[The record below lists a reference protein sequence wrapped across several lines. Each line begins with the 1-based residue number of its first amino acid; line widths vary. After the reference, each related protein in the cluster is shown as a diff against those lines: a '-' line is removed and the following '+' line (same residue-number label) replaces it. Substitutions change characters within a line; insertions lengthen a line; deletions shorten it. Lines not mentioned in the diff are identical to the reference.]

1 MALNTTFGTN
11 LTERLKTF
19 FSGDKS
25 RKVIMAV
32 AVVAMILLL
41 LSTFSC
47 NGDNEEKA
55 YPEEL
60 FNASATEKNLEE
72 RITRLVTQIS
82 GTGDPAKIEVMITLD
97 VTPTTLYEK
106 DKRYQTATE
115 SGESG
120 GSENKTAETEVVLAG
135 SGKEPLT
142 VGTVQPTVRGV
153 SVVCEGASDPL
164 VCERVTN
171 AVAKALDI
179 GVSRVCVTY

>member
-1 MALNTTFGTN
+1 MALNTAFKTN
-11 LTERLKTF
+11 LAERLKTF
-19 FSGDKS
+19 LSGDKS
-25 RKVIMAV
+25 RKAIV
-32 AVVAMILLL
+32 AVGVAAMLLLL

-47 NGDNEEKA
+47 SGTGEDKPNSDEA
-55 YPEEL
+55 
-60 FNASATEKNLEE
+60 FDASATEKSLEE
-72 RITRLVTQIS
+72 RVTRLVSQIS
-82 GTGDPAKIEVMITLD
+82 GTGDPARIEVMITLD
-97 VTPTTLYEK
+97 VTPATLYEK

-135 SGKEPLT
+135 SGKEPLA